1 MARHRKYETAEES
14 DPALDISSLID
25 VCFLLLIY
33 FLVTSTIKPRESDLG
48 MALPAANPST
58 EQPEIDPLFI
68 KIEASGAIYTGVG
81 ASQQPMDSDTSVREL
96 PLLHGQLDMY
106 ASAARAA
113 NSKPL
118 VQIYAD
124 GGATQQRV
132 IDVLNALASVNINS
146 VTFTDLID

>member
-1 MARHRKYETAEES
+1 MARHKKYQPAEES

-33 FLVTSTIKPRESDLG
+33 FITTSTITPRESDLG

-58 EQPEIDPLFI
+58 EQPEIEPLFI
-68 KIEASGAIYTGVG
+68 KIEAGGAIFTGVG
-81 ASQQPMDSDTSVREL
+81 TSQQAMDSDVSVREM
-96 PLLHGQLDMY
+96 PLLKGQLDMY
-106 ASAARAA
+106 SSAARAA

-118 VQIYAD
+118 VQVYAD

-132 IDVLNALASVNINS
+132 IDVLNALAAAGINS
-146 VTFTDLID
+146 VTFTDLVD